1 MMHGQFVR
9 DTERVIDKKKSRFW
23 LKQGD
28 LKKGAEALIMAAQ
41 EQAIRTNYIKHNI
54 DKTRDSPM
62 CRVCRKKGEI
72 INHIICECSNL
83 AQKEYKRRHDNV
95 ARVVHWE
102 ICKKCNLPRTEKWY
116 NHKPEGVITHKS
128 IKLFLGFQH

>member
-1 MMHGQFVR
+1 
-9 DTERVIDKKKSRFW
+9 
-23 LKQGD
+23 
-28 LKKGAEALIMAAQ
+28 MAAQ

-62 CRVCRKKGEI
+62 CRVYGKKGEA

-95 ARVVHWE
+95 ARLVHWE
-102 ICKKCNLPRTEKWY
+102 ACKKYNLPRTENLY
-116 NHKPEGVITHKS
+116 NHKPDGVITHKS

>member
-28 LKKGAEALIMAAQ
+28 LKKGAEALIMAGQ

-62 CRVCRKKGEI
+62 CRVHGKKGKA

-83 AQKEYKRRHDNV
+83 A
-95 ARVVHWE
+95 
-102 ICKKCNLPRTEKWY
+102 KKNIRDVMTM
-116 NHKPEGVITHKS
+116 
-128 IKLFLGFQH
+128 